1 MAARALWK
9 GVVSPGK
16 IELPVKLYSAVE
28 DRSIHFR
35 LLSKHHRAPIRQRMV
50 DPTTG
55 EEVPNESMHKGYEVE
70 PGVFVMFEDQE
81 LESLQPK
88 ASRAIE
94 VLSFVPRY
102 AISEQWYD
110 RPYYLGPDGSVGKYF
125 AFVAALDQAKRTGIA
140 RWVMRNTEYAGA
152 LIVHQAYLALITLRH
167 AEEVV
172 SASSL
177 APPEGKALDARELAM
192 AEQLV
197 GALAGDF
204 DPEAAR
210 DEHRARVLELVEAK
224 AHGKK
229 AKVLRP
235 PRKAPGQPSLVK
247 ALEASLS
254 HAKRAA
260 NA

>member
-1 MAARALWK
+1 MAARAIWK
-9 GVVSPGK
+9 GVVSVGK
-16 IELPVKLYSAVE
+16 VEVPVKLYSAVE

-35 LLSKHHRAPIRQRMV
+35 LLSKNQRAPIRQRMV

-55 EEVPNESMHKGYEVE
+55 EEVQNETMHKGYEIE

-81 LESLQPK
+81 LESVQPK
-88 ASRAIE
+88 ASREIE
-94 VLSFVPRY
+94 LVSFVPRG

-125 AFVAALDQAKRTGIA
+125 ALVAALEQAERIGVA

-152 LIVHQAYLALITLRH
+152 LLVHEGHLALITLRH

-177 APPEGKALDARELAM
+177 APPEGKPLDKRELTM

-197 GALAGDF
+197 STLAGDF
-204 DPEAAR
+204 DPAAAR

-229 AKVLRP
+229 VKVLKP
-235 PRKAPGQPSLVK
+235 PRKAPQPSLVK
-247 ALEASLS
+247 ALEASLT
-254 HAKRAA
+254 HAKKAA